1 MRQSRKLY
9 FLGDTID
16 SATAAELGL
25 VSRVVEDEALH
36 DETTTLA
43 RRIAAGSRV
52 AYGDMK
58 RNLYAAE
65 TAPLA
70 TVIDM
75 KAVAQGHTAMTEDHL
90 EASRA
95 FVKKA
100 ESPSKSGENNG

>member
-1 MRQSRKLY
+1 LSARQSRKLY
-9 FLGDTID
+9 FLGDIMD
-16 SATAAELGL
+16 SATTAELRL

-43 RRIAAGSRV
+43 RRIAAGPRV

-58 RNLYAAE
+58 RNLFAAE

-75 KAVAQGHTAMTEDHL
+75 KAKTIWRQAGPL
-90 EASRA
+90 S
-95 FVKKA
+95 KNA